1 MKIWTSNSYLSLKFN
16 LLSAMHKIILDA
28 GHGINTAGKRSP
40 DGRFREYKFNRI
52 IRDAVAEHLRL
63 RGYNVEI
70 LNPEE
75 TDLSLPDR
83 ATRAN
88 NMTCQIGLPIQN
100 VAIISIHANAAGD
113 GSQWMKARGWC
124 AYTCKGHTLSD
135 ELANCLYEAARKHL
149 PGQRIRTDYTDGD
162 PDLEKNFYLLR
173 NTYAAAVLTE
183 NLFFDNPQ
191 DLAVLESEEGQK
203 AIVALHV
210 EGIIEFL
217 NKHEI

>member
-1 MKIWTSNSYLSLKFN
+1 MC
-16 LLSAMHKIILDA
+16 KIILDA
-28 GHGINTAGKRSP
+28 GHGINTPGKRSP

-70 LNPEE
+70 LTPEE
-75 TDLSLPDR
+75 TDVPLPERVDR
-83 ATRAN
+83 ANR
-88 NMTCQIGLPIQN
+88 MSCQIGQPIQS
-100 VAIISIHANAAGD
+100 VIIVSIHANAAGN

-135 ELANCLYEAARKHL
+135 ELATCLYKAARKYL

-162 PDLEKNFYLLR
+162 PDFEAQFYLLR

-183 NLFFDNPQ
+183 NLFYDNPD
-191 DLAVLESEEGQK
+191 DLAFLESIEGQK

-210 EGIIEFL
+210 EGIVDFME
-217 NKHEI
+217 HVRV

>member
-1 MKIWTSNSYLSLKFN
+1 
-16 LLSAMHKIILDA
+16 MHKIILDA
-28 GHGINTAGKRSP
+28 GHGINTPGKRSP

-83 ATRAN
+83 ANRAN

-100 VAIISIHANAAGD
+100 VAIISIHANAAGN

-135 ELANCLYEAARKHL
+135 ELADCLYKAARKHL

-162 PDLEKNFYLLR
+162 PDLEKNFYMLR

-191 DLAVLESEEGQK
+191 DLAFLESEEGQK

>member
-1 MKIWTSNSYLSLKFN
+1 
-16 LLSAMHKIILDA
+16 MHKIILDA

-40 DGRFREYKFNRI
+40 DGRFREYQFNRI

-75 TDLSLPDR
+75 TDLPLPDR
-83 ATRAN
+83 ASRAN

-100 VAIISIHANAAGD
+100 VAIISIHANAAGN

-124 AYTCKGHTLSD
+124 AYTYEGHSLSD
-135 ELANCLYEAARKHL
+135 ELATCLYNAARKHL
-149 PGQRIRTDYTDGD
+149 PGHRIRTDYTDGD
-162 PDLEKNFYLLR
+162 PDFEAPFYLLKY
-173 NTYAAAVLTE
+173 TYAAAVLTE
-183 NLFFDNPQ
+183 NLFYDNPN
-191 DLAVLESEEGQK
+191 DLAFLESEEGQK

-217 NKHEI
+217 KQHDY

>member
-1 MKIWTSNSYLSLKFN
+1 
-16 LLSAMHKIILDA
+16 MHKIILDA

-52 IRDAVAEHLRL
+52 IVNAIAEHLRL
-63 RGYNVEI
+63 RGYEVHI
-70 LNPEE
+70 LVPEE
-75 TDLSLPDR
+75 EDIPLKER
-83 ATRAN
+83 VRRAN
-88 NMTCQIGLPIQN
+88 ALTCRIGHPVQST
-100 VAIISIHANAAGD
+100 IIVSIHANAAGD

-135 ELANCLYEAARKHL
+135 ELANCLYKAARKHL
-149 PGQRIRTDYTDGD
+149 PGQRIRSDYTDGD
-162 PDLEKNFYLLR
+162 PDLEKNFNLLR
-173 NTYAAAVLTE
+173 NTFAAAVLTE

-191 DLAVLESEEGQK
+191 DLTFLESEEGQK

-217 NKHEI
+217 KKHEI

>member
-1 MKIWTSNSYLSLKFN
+1 MS
-16 LLSAMHKIILDA
+16 KIILDA
-28 GHGINTAGKRSP
+28 GHGINTPGKRSP

-70 LNPEE
+70 LTPEE
-75 TDLSLPDR
+75 TDVPLPERVDR
-83 ATRAN
+83 ANR
-88 NMTCQIGLPIQN
+88 MSCQIGQPIQS
-100 VAIISIHANAAGD
+100 VIIVSIHANAAGN

-135 ELANCLYEAARKHL
+135 ELATCLYKAARKHL
-149 PGQRIRTDYTDGD
+149 PGHRIRTDYTDGD
-162 PDLEKNFYLLR
+162 PDFEAQFYLLR

-183 NLFFDNPQ
+183 NLFYDNPD
-191 DLAVLESEEGQK
+191 DLAFLESIEGQK

-210 EGIIEFL
+210 EGIVDYLEHVKI
-217 NKHEI
+217 

>member
-1 MKIWTSNSYLSLKFN
+1 MC
-16 LLSAMHKIILDA
+16 KIILDA
-28 GHGINTAGKRSP
+28 GHGINTPGKRSP

-52 IRDAVAEHLRL
+52 IVNAVAEQLRL

-70 LNPEE
+70 LTPEE
-75 TDLSLPDR
+75 TDVPLQERVDR
-83 ATRAN
+83 ANR
-88 NMTCQIGLPIQN
+88 MSCQIGQPIQS
-100 VAIISIHANAAGD
+100 VIIVSIHANAAGN

-135 ELANCLYEAARKHL
+135 ELANCLYKAARKYL

-162 PDLEKNFYLLR
+162 PDFEAQFFLLR

-183 NLFFDNPQ
+183 NLFYDNPD
-191 DLAVLESEEGQK
+191 DLAFLESIEGQK

-210 EGIIEFL
+210 EGITEFL
-217 NKHEI
+217 RLHEI